1 MRWRLPRRKSPICW
15 SIWGR
20 SPAPHAWRW
29 GRIYRPFTPMMR
41 RWRLTS
47 RDARRWR
54 TIRCGGCRCGRLTI
68 AGSIPKSPPSITR
81 RRGRSRARSPARCS
95 CSASSSTPRA
105 GCMSISM
112 AGRRRQSRR
121 GPKAASA
128 RRRGRSS
135 NFWVSAMDDPRLT
148 PARGDIAAKYLE
160 GKVKADRF
168 VEGETF
174 EITDA
179 IAPLREAPSTDAA
192 LSTQALKGER
202 VTIYDR
208 NAEGFA
214 WGQLNSDGYVGW
226 LPDRALAKPGAAPTH
241 KISAIRTFAFPGPS
255 IKLPPVETLVM
266 GTTITVTREVGAFA
280 VTREGWY
287 LPRQHVG
294 SIDHNAS
301 DFVSVAER
309 FVGTP
314 YLWGGKT
321 SFGIDCSGLVQIAL
335 NAAGMPCLRDTDM
348 QQDSLGRTLDAAESK
363 KLQRGD
369 LIFWKGHVAIARD
382 ADSIV
387 HANAH
392 HMATVVENT
401 RDAIAR
407 IRAAGS
413 GIVEIKRLA

>member
-1 MRWRLPRRKSPICW
+1 
-15 SIWGR
+15 
-20 SPAPHAWRW
+20 
-29 GRIYRPFTPMMR
+29 
-41 RWRLTS
+41 
-47 RDARRWR
+47 
-54 TIRCGGCRCGRLTI
+54 
-68 AGSIPKSPPSITR
+68 
-81 RRGRSRARSPARCS
+81 
-95 CSASSSTPRA
+95 
-105 GCMSISM
+105 
-112 AGRRRQSRR
+112 
-121 GPKAASA
+121 
-128 RRRGRSS
+128 
-135 NFWVSAMDDPRLT
+135 MDDPRLT
-148 PARGDIAAKYLE
+148 PARGDLAAKYLE

-168 VEGETF
+168 VEGQTF

-255 IKLPPVETLVM
+255 IKLPPAETLPM
-266 GTTITVTREVGAFA
+266 GAMVVVTREDGEFA

-287 LPRQHVG
+287 LPLQHLAG
-294 SIDHNAS
+294 LDYREP

-348 QQDSLGRTLDAAESK
+348 QQDSLGRPLYAAESG

-369 LIFWKGHVAIARD
+369 LIFWKGHVAIVRD
-382 ADSIV
+382 ALTIV

-392 HMATVVENT
+392 HMATAIENT
-401 RDAIAR
+401 QEAIAR
-407 IRAAGS
+407 INATGLEVVA
-413 GIVEIKRLA
+413 IKGLT